1 MRNVSLCLLIVLLFA
16 AYSVADDFKIIKQGT
31 YELSLESKEIKAGSS
46 TVEYFDI
53 DTIDNKIPDQI
64 LVTVESGDWVS
75 SLPSTVYVSF
85 SDNSVD
91 RITEYWDV
99 NFAKVR
105 NGGRVVLGRVITNND
120 SVDRNSYAWN
130 IKLKCRYV
138 KYK

>member
-130 IKLKCRYV
+130 IRLKCRYV

>member
-1 MRNVSLCLLIVLLFA
+1 MYVQVCLSYCYFLLIA
-16 AYSVADDFKIIKQGT
+16 FKIIKKGS
-31 YELSLESKEIKAGSS
+31 YDLSLESKEIKAGSS
-46 TVEYFDI
+46 TVAYFDI
-53 DTIDNKIPDQI
+53 DTINNKIPDQI

-138 KYK
+138 KYR

>member
-138 KYK
+138 KYR

>member
-105 NGGRVVLGRVITNND
+105 NGEEWFWAEL
-120 SVDRNSYAWN
+120 
-130 IKLKCRYV
+130 
-138 KYK
+138 

>member
-1 MRNVSLCLLIVLLFA
+1 MRSVSLTLVIVLLFA
-16 AYSVADDFKIIKQGT
+16 TYSFADDFKIIKKGT
-31 YELSLESKEIKAGSS
+31 YDLSLESKEIKAGSS

-64 LVTVESGDWVS
+64 FATVETGDWIS
-75 SLPSTVYVSF
+75 SLPSSVGV
-85 SDNSVD
+85 SDNDSNVD
-91 RITEYWDV
+91 SITEYWEV
-99 NFAKVR
+99 SFAKVK
-105 NGGRVVLGRVITNND
+105 NGGRVVFARIVANND

>member
-75 SLPSTVYVSF
+75 SLPSTVYVFF

-138 KYK
+138 KYR

>member
-75 SLPSTVYVSF
+75 SLPSTVYVFF

-130 IKLKCRYV
+130 IRLKCRYV